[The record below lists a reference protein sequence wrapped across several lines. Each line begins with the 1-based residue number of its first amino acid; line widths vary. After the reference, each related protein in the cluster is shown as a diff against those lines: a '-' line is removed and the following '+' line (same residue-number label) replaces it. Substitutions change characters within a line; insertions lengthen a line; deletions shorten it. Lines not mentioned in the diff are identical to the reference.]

1 MSEGLYVSSRLY
13 VQRNDPPQEDQRI
26 PLYLPVS
33 PPPQPRDLPY
43 EKGEGIEIKIT
54 PDDDREDGVIVIDL

>member
-1 MSEGLYVSSRLY
+1 MVGEVYFGLGLCDRKGD
-13 VQRNDPPQEDQRI
+13 RPEEEQRI
-26 PLYLPVS
+26 PLYLPVP
-33 PPPQPRDLPY
+33 PPPQPKDLPY